1 MHGLRKGCL
10 RILAEAGCNILELQ
24 SRSGHLTLYAFRAA
38 IIHRQGR
45 QTLCRRSRG
54 REGHRAHD
62 KAKNRAENRGLN
74 VYPFSNVC
82 LTVRKLLK
90 LLVLAIPA
98 GFEPATHGVEIRSLI
113 SEINHLAVS
122 CTNGVAAR

>member
-38 IIHRQGR
+38 KIHRQGR
-45 QTLCRRSRG
+45 QTFCRRSRG

-74 VYPFSNVC
+74 VYPSSNVC

-98 GFEPATHGVEIRSLI
+98 GKLEAKNVNSLERLTALKAY
-113 SEINHLAVS
+113 SVLL
-122 CTNGVAAR
+122 GPL